1 MEPGIPDPNSRASKL
16 GMYNVDPAVTF
27 WATPPIDGCLS
38 DEVLH
43 PAAYTYRLPDHV
55 SFAHGAMVE
64 PFAIG
69 MQAATKARIKPGDT
83 AAVIGAGPIGM
94 MVALAAL
101 AGGASQVF
109 ISDIAGPK
117 LEITRHYV
125 GLVPVHIA
133 NGVTL
138 SAKVAEATRGWGADV
153 VFEASGSPKA
163 FGEMM
168 ACACPGGVVVL
179 VGIPIDPAPFDVS
192 AAQAKELRFET
203 VFRYANMYPRAIDL
217 IASGKVNLDPL
228 LSCTFPFAESVQAF
242 ERAASSQPADIKLQI
257 CLDPS

>member
-1 MEPGIPDPNSRASKL
+1 MFPLPTERWWNPLPSACRPPRKPAS
-16 GMYNVDPAVTF
+16 
-27 WATPPIDGCLS
+27 
-38 DEVLH
+38 
-43 PAAYTYRLPDHV
+43 
-55 SFAHGAMVE
+55 
-64 PFAIG
+64 
-69 MQAATKARIKPGDT
+69 KPGDT

-101 AGGASQVF
+101 AGGASRVF

-117 LEITRHYV
+117 LKVTEHYE
-125 GLVPVHIA
+125 GLIPVHIA

-138 SAKVAEATRGWGADV
+138 SAKVAEATNGWGADV

-217 IASGKVNLDPL
+217 IASGKVKLDPL

-242 ERAASSQPADIKLQI
+242 ERAAAAQPGDIKLQI
-257 CLDPS
+257 CLDSN